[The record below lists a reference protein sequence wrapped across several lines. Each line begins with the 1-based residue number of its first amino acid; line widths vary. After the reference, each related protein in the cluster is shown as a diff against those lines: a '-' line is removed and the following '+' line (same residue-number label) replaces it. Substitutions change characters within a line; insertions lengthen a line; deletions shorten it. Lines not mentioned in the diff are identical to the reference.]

1 MNRIL
6 MYLRKNTYMSLS
18 KFDVRLFDDNNCSF
32 FAYIEKKPRSEICD
46 EEMLTT
52 AKYIAD
58 WRY

>member
-1 MNRIL
+1 